1 MASSMLELTAK
12 YPNRYI
18 TEQSKRA
25 KHFLE
30 RRGKGEGGSQLEKSD
45 DHIELVDWGGDGLA
59 KWKGEGE

>member
-45 DHIELVDWGGDGLA
+45 DHIELVD
-59 KWKGEGE
+59 